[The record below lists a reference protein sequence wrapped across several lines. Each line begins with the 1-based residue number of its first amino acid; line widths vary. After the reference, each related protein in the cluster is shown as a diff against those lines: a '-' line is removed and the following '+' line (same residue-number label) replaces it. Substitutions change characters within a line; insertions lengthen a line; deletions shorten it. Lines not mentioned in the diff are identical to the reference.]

1 MESIINSFAF
11 VENAK
16 SENAVIYSTEKEV
29 KERLEQIFRDGCTFS
44 FNNVSRTGYEKMMGI
59 AYDFRPFLKRIL
71 VKQYGI
77 WVNIL
82 LQIKLNL
89 ENVCT
94 VVLMKWFIWISRFG
108 DLKQILKPKAWEHLN
123 FSALGVQTI

>member
-44 FNNVSRTGYEKMMGI
+44 FNNV
-59 AYDFRPFLKRIL
+59 
-71 VKQYGI
+71 
-77 WVNIL
+77 
-82 LQIKLNL
+82 
-89 ENVCT
+89 
-94 VVLMKWFIWISRFG
+94 
-108 DLKQILKPKAWEHLN
+108 LKQ
-123 FSALGVQTI
+123 